1 MRYKRL
7 KLSALFLLGLGLT
20 GLQAQTMHVKAK
32 SGTNTAFMLQ
42 NIQKMTFGGG
52 NVTVNKVEGSPEAF
66 QMNTIQNISFD
77 TLSPIFKIDASA
89 NLSNSGTITGSGDYK
104 WGSTVS
110 LTATPNTG
118 YTFVNWT
125 ENDLPVSTDA
135 TYSFTA
141 IGAKSVVAHFVLNT
155 YATSAGVEPANSGTV
170 TGAGDYAH
178 GSTVSLTATPAVGYT
193 FVNWTE
199 NDLPVSTNATYSFTA
214 IGTKSVVAHFV
225 LNTYA
230 TSAGVEPANSG
241 TVTGAG
247 DYAHGSM
254 ATLTATPAVGYKF
267 INWTENDTL
276 VSSAATYSFTAL
288 GARTLVANFQST
300 SSALLLKDASKTL
313 TVYPNPVS
321 HSLHVDLTGIEGK
334 GTLSILTLEGKEMQL
349 QNTQSERVA
358 TLDLRSLPKG
368 MYLCRYSNSTEIRT
382 VKIIK
387 Q

>member
-1 MRYKRL
+1 MRHKRL

-89 NLSNSGTITGSGDYK
+89 NLTNSGTITGTGDFK

-125 ENDLPVSTDA
+125 ENDLPVSTDT

-141 IGAKSVVAHFVLNT
+141 HGA
-155 YATSAGVEPANSGTV
+155 
-170 TGAGDYAH
+170 
-178 GSTVSLTATPAVGYT
+178 
-193 FVNWTE
+193 
-199 NDLPVSTNATYSFTA
+199 
-214 IGTKSVVAHFV
+214 KSVVAHFV

-276 VSSAATYSFTAL
+276 VTSAASYSFTAL

-300 SSALLLKDASKTL
+300 SSALLLKDAGKTL

-321 HSLHVDLTGIEGK
+321 HSLHVDLTGIEGM
-334 GTLSILTLEGKEMQL
+334 GALSILTLEGKEMQM
-349 QNTQSERVA
+349 QNTQGERVA

-368 MYLCRYSNSTEIRT
+368 MYLCRYSSSTEIRT

-387 Q
+387 H

>member
-1 MRYKRL
+1 MRHKRL

-52 NVTVNKVEGSPEAF
+52 NVTVNKVEGSPEAL

-77 TLSPIFKIDASA
+77 TLNPIFKIDASA

-110 LTATPNTG
+110 LTATP
-118 YTFVNWT
+118 
-125 ENDLPVSTDA
+125 
-135 TYSFTA
+135 
-141 IGAKSVVAHFVLNT
+141 
-155 YATSAGVEPANSGTV
+155 
-170 TGAGDYAH
+170 
-178 GSTVSLTATPAVGYT
+178 
-193 FVNWTE
+193 
-199 NDLPVSTNATYSFTA
+199 
-214 IGTKSVVAHFV
+214 
-225 LNTYA
+225 
-230 TSAGVEPANSG
+230 
-241 TVTGAG
+241 
-247 DYAHGSM
+247 
-254 ATLTATPAVGYKF
+254 AVGYKF

-276 VSSAATYSFTAL
+276 VTSAATYSFTAL

-300 SSALLLKDASKTL
+300 SSASRLKDAGKTL

-321 HSLHVDLTGIEGK
+321 HSLHVDLTGIEGM
-334 GTLSILTLEGKEMQL
+334 GILSILTLEGKEMQL
-349 QNTQSERVA
+349 QNTQGERVA

-368 MYLCRYSNSTEIRT
+368 MYLCRYSSSTEIRT

-387 Q
+387 H